1 MPRRGSR
8 PSLYELGSNRLGR
21 VQQMPESHADPEN
34 PQSPPTGRR
43 RISLPTGYVVVGVVF
58 ALGVVLAAWWMGRTS
73 GHEAQQADRASQ
85 LAMRVTAD
93 PLAQPAM
100 SRPAV
105 QPPLEKP
112 QQTQRREGVSSPPEG
127 ASGGAEPASEASN
140 DDQPLQKGLYYIVL
154 AETRP
159 SGAEALKSFCE
170 ANGLAVAFDPGHN
183 ARNVRVI
190 ALPGLASSDPNLPAN
205 QELAQRIKLVADR
218 WLKSKREVIFHD
230 TYYQR
235 M

>member
-8 PSLYELGSNRLGR
+8 PSLYELGANRLGR
-21 VQQMPESHADPEN
+21 AQQMPESHVDQEHPE
-34 PQSPPTGRR
+34 SPPVGRR
-43 RISLPTGYVVVGVVF
+43 RISLPTGYVVVGILFV
-58 ALGVVLAAWWMGRTS
+58 LGVVLAAWWMGRTS

-93 PLAQPAM
+93 PLAQPAI
-100 SRPAV
+100 SRPAA
-105 QPPLEKP
+105 QPPLENP
-112 QQTQRREGVSSPPEG
+112 EQAQRQEVASSSAEG
-127 ASGGAEPASEASN
+127 ASGSTEPASEASR
-140 DDQPLQKGLYYIVL
+140 DGQPLQKGLYYIVL

-159 SGAEALKSFCE
+159 SGAEALKAFCE

-190 ALPGLASSDPNLPAN
+190 ALPGLASSDPNRPAN